1 MKGRSPPFEKPS
13 AMRRVSVLI
22 VTAALVTLAGTANAH
37 PKLLSATPAANASVV
52 TPARVELHFSEKL
65 MPKFSGADLMMT
77 AHGGKAHPP
86 MKVAG
91 TAALGADG
99 RTLVV
104 TPRSPLGAGRYSVV
118 WHVVS
123 VDTHRVAGNYAFAV
137 K

>member
-1 MKGRSPPFEKPS
+1 
-13 AMRRVSVLI
+13 MRRVFLS
-22 VTAALVTLAGTANAH
+22 TAVALLGLAGAAQAH
-37 PKLLSATPAANASVV
+37 PKLVSASPAPNATV
-52 TPARVELHFSEKL
+52 TKPARVALRFTEKL

-77 AHGGKAHPP
+77 GHGGTTHAP

-91 TAALGADG
+91 TASVGADG

-104 TPRSPLGAGRYSVV
+104 TPKSPLGAGSYSLA

-123 VDTHRVAGNYAFAV
+123 TDTHRVAGNYVFAV